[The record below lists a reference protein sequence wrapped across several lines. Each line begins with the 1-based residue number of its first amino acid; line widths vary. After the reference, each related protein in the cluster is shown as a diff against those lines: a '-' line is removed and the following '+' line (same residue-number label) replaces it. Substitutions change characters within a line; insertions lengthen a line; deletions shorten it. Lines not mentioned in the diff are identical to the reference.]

1 MLLKQKYA
9 SFELR
14 QVPLVRSS
22 QRRYFSNR
30 IQVFPNTPN
39 FLNSHV
45 DLLNPGSPDYGPAL
59 VYGYGEGRLEGDS
72 SSSSSDERTCPRQTY
87 SRGPFTSS
95 DGAAGS
101 SQVI

>member
-1 MLLKQKYA
+1 MLLEQKYA

-22 QRRYFSNR
+22 QKRYFSNR

-39 FLNSHV
+39 FLTSHV
-45 DLLNPGSPDYGPAL
+45 DLLDPGSPDYGPAHG
-59 VYGYGEGRLEGDS
+59 YGYGEGPLDGDS
-72 SSSSSDERTCPRQTY
+72 SSSSSDELTCPRQTY
-87 SRGPFTSS
+87 SRGPFASS
-95 DGAAGS
+95 DRAAGS